1 MQKRIIRR
9 HGTKE
14 GDIVLFITPRTN
26 ESYRICKGREYIDGF
41 ENDRILNVYWEDLVE
56 ELMKL
61 IKNDPNLLEYYKKFQ
76 EKYIDILQEI

>member
-1 MQKRIIRR
+1 M
-9 HGTKE
+9 
-14 GDIVLFITPRTN
+14 
-26 ESYRICKGREYIDGF
+26 
-41 ENDRILNVYWEDLVE
+41 YWEDLVE